1 MKDLEELQAKHHQV
15 LQEKVQLESQVT
27 GSGRNKRSSRKRRR
41 GKQLAFERF
50 EQGSKRCVLLSC
62 PAMLC

>member
-27 GSGRNKRSSRKRRR
+27 GSGRSQRASRTRRR
-41 GKQLAFERF
+41 GNSLHLR
-50 EQGSKRCVLLSC
+50 GLSRAAEGVC
-62 PAMLC
+62 C